1 MEHEVAS
8 QPADGAGG
16 VFWRRALD
24 RIGVRFRS
32 GEAGPAVLLFLIFF
46 LLITFQYTTKSVR
59 QSTFINSL
67 GAEKLPYVYL
77 FIALASYPF
86 LRIYSRFADTMRRDG
101 LIIATCTF
109 TAGTMIAFWWL
120 FEYPWQWVPFAFYV
134 WISITIVMLVS
145 QFWSLSNHMF
155 DARQAKRL
163 FAFVGAGGLLGG
175 VLGGQVA
182 KVATK
187 LVGTRYALLM
197 AAFLLLTVVVLIWVT
212 RRVHPADERR
222 VAGAAGLS
230 SLDQARG
237 GFALLR
243 QSKHLRGVAT
253 IMLLTVVVAQI
264 VDLQFNWA
272 VQQATT
278 SLDQRTAF
286 FGNFYSV
293 MGLMAFAFQL
303 IFTARI
309 HRNLGVGFAMRVLPV
324 SMGVGTLAIMGA
336 AMAAPEL
343 ILGAALLL
351 KTSENGVRYS
361 LDQATRELLFLPIP
375 SKARLKAK
383 AFIDVF
389 VQRAAKGVA
398 ALLLLPVTFGI
409 MAPTQAGWLALVLI
423 VVWLAATV
431 AMRRQYVES
440 FRAGLKKK
448 EGSAT
453 VVDLSDATA
462 LELVVQSLGSVD
474 PRQVIHALRLLQKND
489 RGKLV
494 PPLLLYHD
502 SATVRRATL
511 RMLATAGRRDALP
524 LVERCLSDVDAGV
537 RAEAVAA
544 VAALK
549 GTDAG
554 SLMAPYLESSEPSLV
569 SAAIVAI
576 EGHGDEKLRQRADHA
591 LLDLMADDN
600 PEARAEAAKALGYVG
615 GAGDTQRLALLLS
628 DRDPGVVREAIGAVR
643 RRVLAHGPSP
653 IYVAGLISLLDNRRL
668 KHDAR
673 QALVVFGEA
682 VMPALVHFMNSPD
695 ERLWVRRA
703 IPKTIALIGGAPA
716 VSALTLSLSSAS
728 DSFLRRKLIEA
739 LSSIVT
745 EIDARQEKEISA
757 AVREESRRYF
767 RALAALAAFGSIQR
781 ARLAGPF
788 IVWDA
793 ETYEPSLLERLL
805 SEALIDSVRNAF
817 GLFGLIGDR
826 SHTRDAYRSVSSGQ
840 PALVGNAVEY
850 LDNMLPSA
858 LKQVVLPMIEEQPV
872 EDRLAAARKLFG
884 IEIGS
889 RVDVLATIVN
899 DCLEQD
905 GERTGWGAAAL
916 YEVYATR
923 ASKLYPEVERVRSS
937 ETADPMARETA
948 EWIVRRVAI
957 AGPVISESP
966 DA

>member
-1 MEHEVAS
+1 MENEVAT
-8 QPADGAGG
+8 QPANGAGG
-16 VFWRRALD
+16 FSWRGALD

-120 FEYPWQWVPFAFYV
+120 FEYSWQWVPFAFYV

-197 AAFLLLTVVVLIWVT
+197 AAFILLTVVVLIWVT
-212 RRVHPADERR
+212 RRVHPTDERR

-243 QSKHLRGVAT
+243 QSRHLRGVAT

-398 ALLLLPVTFGI
+398 ALLLLPVTFGL
-409 MAPTQAGWLALVLI
+409 MAPTQAGWLALALI

-448 EGSAT
+448 EAGAT

-524 LVERCLSDVDAGV
+524 LVERCLSDADAGV

-544 VAALK
+544 VAELK
-549 GTDAG
+549 GTDAC

-576 EGHGDEKLRQRADHA
+576 EGQGDEKLRQRADHA
-591 LLDLMADDN
+591 LLDLMADDR
-600 PEARAEAAKALGYVG
+600 PDARAEAAKALGYVG

-628 DRDPGVVREAIGAVR
+628 DSDPGVVRETIGAIR

-716 VSALTLSLSSAS
+716 VAALTLSLGSAS

-739 LSSIVT
+739 LGSITTDQT
-745 EIDARQEKEISA
+745 E
-757 AVREESRRYF
+757 VGTREGDIVEAIRVESRRYF

-781 ARLAGPF
+781 ARLAGPVM
-788 IVWDA
+788 VWDS

-805 SEALIDSVRNAF
+805 SESLTDSIRNTF
-817 GLFGLIGDR
+817 GLLELIGDR
-826 SHTRDAYRSVSSGQ
+826 SHIRDSYRSVTSGQ
-840 PALVGNAVEY
+840 VALLGNAVEF
-850 LDNMLPSA
+850 LDNMLPSP
-858 LKQVVLPMIEEQPV
+858 LKQVVLPMIEEQPL

-884 IEIGS
+884 IEVGT
-889 RVDVLATIVN
+889 RVDVLAGIVSE
-899 DCLEQD
+899 CLEQD

-923 ASKLYPEVERVRSS
+923 AATLYPEIQKIRGS
-937 ETADPMARETA
+937 ETADPMAKETA
-948 EWIVRRVAI
+948 EWIARRVAL
-957 AGPVISESP
+957 AGPMTAEG
-966 DA
+966 